1 MGILSK
7 VCQPR
12 IYERSSLAATKALEK
27 CLQILEFF
35 APCQILLLTDSAYVL
50 QVLEGGSVGFA
61 HVSLQAG
68 LVMLWHRCANKV
80 VVRHVHAHKGHA
92 LNEIAD
98 RAAKEALEHPLSHYF
113 MRRMDY
119 TRAYMPVR
127 RRARTSPRDL
137 LVMPRVPYN
146 SSVSP

>member
-1 MGILSK
+1 MCGYPFQGVPATNIRAEL
-7 VCQPR
+7 
-12 IYERSSLAATKALEK
+12 LAATKALEK

-50 QVLEGGSVGFA
+50 QVLEGGRS
-61 HVSLQAG
+61 G
-68 LVMLWHRCANKV
+68 LHMCLCKLVLSCCGID
-80 VVRHVHAHKGHA
+80 VRTKWWLGTFMPTRGTA

-127 RRARTSPRDL
+127 DAPGPHPATFW
-137 LVMPRVPYN
+137 
-146 SSVSP
+146 